1 MAQRKINKVVRQ
13 LKKASKTHA
22 GQAKT
27 LESIKMKEGGAA
39 KSKAPSNVTNPSL
52 YARVKAEAKRK
63 FKVFPSAYASA
74 WLVRTYKKRGGKYK
88 GAKKAEG
95 GEMKALKPIPAEN
108 KGLPKLPKK
117 VRNKMGFMK
126 EGGKVK
132 SELRLR
138 RSKLLNERMRRAME
152 AQKGLEGRRKV
163 KSPEDIKRIKD
174 KIKERERERRLE
186 NSAVAGLQRRAGRD
200 RSIDRKKN
208 SQDLRPKRFVGGGS
222 VMVQSRGCG
231 AIMQGKQKKT
241 RVPRS

>member
-27 LESIKMKEGGAA
+27 LESIKMKKGGAA
-39 KSKAPSNVTNPSL
+39 KSSVPSNVANPSL
-52 YARVKAEAKRK
+52 YRKAKAKAKAK
-63 FKVFPSAYASA
+63 FDVYPSAYANAYMVSQ
-74 WLVRTYKKRGGKYK
+74 YKKMGGRYK

-117 VRNKMGFMK
+117 VRNKMGFM
-126 EGGKVK
+126 
-132 SELRLR
+132 
-138 RSKLLNERMRRAME
+138 
-152 AQKGLEGRRKV
+152 
-163 KSPEDIKRIKD
+163 
-174 KIKERERERRLE
+174 
-186 NSAVAGLQRRAGRD
+186 RAG
-200 RSIDRKKN
+200 
-208 SQDLRPKRFVGGGS
+208 GA

-231 AIMQGKQKKT
+231 AIMPGKQKKT